1 MHPKLQKLINEH
13 LYTTNEYGIGHQDPD
28 AKIPKELTDYFKRE
42 YNLKTDV
49 HKTCVTCQIRQIN
62 KYGSNR
68 IKCSY
73 IPRKLPD
80 GAASKIKQISE
91 STNIP
96 EEQAT
101 RILKASIDPASWVE
115 LMFGF
120 SDADSKWFLRS
131 YQKEQIRCTAKRMA
145 IREGRR
151 SGKSFAMA
159 LKLLYYAYNMKLD
172 RGRDAQGSIVYMG
185 PAIMIV
191 TPYQAQLTNIFEEM
205 EKLLKRNAE
214 LRSEIL
220 SGTGDSLYIKTPTFK
235 MTFKNGAVIQGFVS
249 GIGMRSDGSGGG
261 TMRGQSASIVYLDE
275 MDMIPEEVLDKV
287 INPILATTPDTILI
301 ATSTPIG
308 KKGKFHEWCLN
319 RDDFREDF
327 LPSSVIPHWEA
338 IKEEVLRDSTQES
351 FMAEYMAVFV
361 DDLQGVFKKDWV
373 YGARIDYAY
382 SDTFSPQLLQRK
394 LGLKS
399 AIERTVAIGIDWN
412 KNAGTEFY
420 VVGYYPQDRIWIGLD
435 AVNVPHSEFSAR
447 RWIKELVDLNY
458 KWKPDHIYAD
468 EGYGHTIIEDIKYQ
482 SYTLRSKKNKSAK
495 EEETV
500 LIADRLVSFNFSSN
514 VNLKDPIT
522 NKDIKKSGKHFLV
535 ENAIRILQDG
545 LFKFP
550 VDDLVLRD
558 QFFNY
563 IVTKRNAQTSK
574 PIYGKQNEKVGDHR
588 LDAFMLALGGLV
600 LEESIYSGNKMIPS
614 APSFHKIEAIK
625 AAYRTPNEE
634 IKDLYNQKKRE
645 GAPGALNVLKIMRG
659 GGSEEEDR
667 MIKEKYMREGLLPN
681 DGKSTRSRSIKEEKE
696 FSLLE
701 GINSYQGTEQGMRPI
716 SEVQHAPK
724 RGRFGRKK
732 RRSWR

>member
-1 MHPKLQKLINEH
+1 MHPKLKQLIDEH
-13 LYTTNEYGIGHQDPD
+13 LYTTNEYGVVHQDPD
-28 AKIPKELTDYFKRE
+28 ADVPEELINYFKRE

-49 HKTCVTCQIRQIN
+49 HKTCVTCQIRQIK
-62 KYGSNR
+62 KYGDNK
-68 IKCSY
+68 IKCTY

-80 GAASKIKQISE
+80 GAAARIKEIAKSAE
-91 STNIP
+91 IP

-101 RILKASIDPASWVE
+101 KILKASIDPAAWVE

-120 SDADSKWFLRS
+120 SDKDSKWFLRP
-131 YQKEQIRCTAKRMA
+131 YQKEQLRCTSKRMA

-159 LKLLYYAYNMKLD
+159 LKLLYYAYNLKLD
-172 RGRDAQGSIVYMG
+172 RGRDSQGNIVYMG

-191 TPYQAQLTNIFEEM
+191 TPYQAQLTNLFEEM
-205 EKLLKRNAE
+205 EKLLKRNVE
-214 LRSEIL
+214 LKSEVS
-220 SGTGDSLYIKTPTFK
+220 SGTGDSLYIKTPTYK
-235 MTFKNGAVIQGFVS
+235 MEFRNGAVIQGFVS

-308 KKGKFHEWCLN
+308 KKGKFHEWCLT

-327 LPSSVIPHWEA
+327 LPSSVIPHWEQ
-338 IKEEVLRDSTQES
+338 IKEEILRDSTQES
-351 FMAEYMAVFV
+351 FMAEYMAVFIE
-361 DDLQGVFKKDWV
+361 DQQGVFKKDWV
-373 YGARIDYAY
+373 YNARLDYTYDDAY
-382 SDTFSPQLLQRK
+382 SPHILQTK
-394 LGLKS
+394 LGIKN
-399 AIERTVAIGIDWN
+399 ANERTIAIGIDWN

-420 VVGYYPQDRIWIGLD
+420 VVGYFPTNKVWLALD
-435 AVNVPHSEFSAR
+435 AVNVPHSEFSAK

-468 EGYGHTIIEDIKYQ
+468 EGYGHTIIEDIKYH
-482 SYTLRSKKNKSAK
+482 SYTLRAK
-495 EEETV
+495 PDKTPKEKETV

-514 VNLKDPIT
+514 IKLKDPVT
-522 NKDIKKSGKHFLV
+522 NADIKKSGKHFIV

-550 VDDLVLRD
+550 VEENVLKE

-563 IVTKRNAQTSK
+563 VIEKRNKQNNK

-600 LEESIYSGNKMIPS
+600 LEESIYSGNQMQIS
-614 APSFHKIEAIK
+614 APSFHKTEAIK
-625 AAYRTPNEE
+625 NAYRSPNDE
-634 IKDLYNQKKRE
+634 IRELYAQKKLQSD
-645 GAPGALNVLKIMRG
+645 PGALNVLKIMRG
-659 GGSEEEDR
+659 AGSEEEDE
-667 MIKEKYMREGLLPN
+667 MIKEKYKEQGLWPE
-681 DGKSTRSRSIKEEKE
+681 DRKTSRSRSIREEKPL
-696 FSLLE
+696 SILE
-701 GINSYQGTEQGMRPI
+701 GVNSYQGTEQGMRPI
-716 SEVQHAPK
+716 SELQRAPK
-724 RGRFGRKK
+724 RGRFGRKN
-732 RRSWR
+732 RSWR

>member
-1 MHPKLQKLINEH
+1 MHPKLRKLIEKH
-13 LYTTNEYGIGHQDPD
+13 LYTTNEYGVEHQDPS
-28 AKIPKELTDYFKRE
+28 AKVPDELLTYFKRE
-42 YNLKTDV
+42 HSLKTDV
-49 HKTCVTCQIRQIN
+49 HKTCITCQIRQFQ

-80 GAASKIKQISE
+80 GAASKIAEISK

-96 EEQAT
+96 KEQAT
-101 RILKASIDPASWVE
+101 KILKASIDPVAWTE

-120 SDADSKWFLRS
+120 SDKDPKWFLRN
-131 YQKEQIRCTAKRMA
+131 YQKEQIRCTSKRLVV
-145 IREGRR
+145 REGRR
-151 SGKSFAMA
+151 SGKTFAIA
-159 LKLLYYAYNMKLD
+159 LKLIYYAFNTKLD
-172 RGRDAQGSIVYMG
+172 RGRDAQGNTVYMG

-205 EKLLKRNAE
+205 EKLVKRNVE
-214 LRSEIL
+214 LKSEIT
-220 SGTGDSLYIKTPTFK
+220 SGTGDSLYIKTPTYK
-235 MTFKNGAVIQGFVS
+235 MVFRNGCTIQGFVS
-249 GIGMRSDGSGGG
+249 GIGIRSDGSGGG

-287 INPILATTPDTILI
+287 INPILATTPETILI

-308 KKGKFHEWCLN
+308 KKGKFHEWCSN

-327 LPSSVIPHWEA
+327 LPSSVIPHWEE

-361 DDLQGVFKKDWV
+361 EDLKGVFKKEWV
-373 YGARIDYAY
+373 YNARLDYTY
-382 SDTFSPQLLQRK
+382 DETYNDGHLKRK

-399 AIERTVAIGIDWN
+399 TSNCIKAIGIDWN

-420 VVGYYPQDRIWIGLD
+420 VVGFYPQDRIWIGLD
-435 AVNVPHSEFSAR
+435 AVNVPHSEFSAK
-447 RWIKELVDLNY
+447 RWIRELVDLNH

-482 SYTLRSKKNKSAK
+482 SYTLRAKKDKTPK

-514 VNLKDPIT
+514 IKLKDPIT
-522 NKDIKKSGKHFLV
+522 NADIKKSGKHFLV
-535 ENAIRILQDG
+535 ENAVRILQDG

-550 VDDLVLRD
+550 VDDLILKD

-563 IVTKRNAQTSK
+563 IVEKRNKQTNK
-574 PIYGKQNEKVGDHR
+574 PVYGKQNEKVGDHR

-600 LEESIYSGNKMIPS
+600 LEESIYSGNQMTPS
-614 APSFHKIEAIK
+614 MPTFHKIEALK
-625 AAYRTPNEE
+625 VAYRSPNDE
-634 IKDLYNQKKRE
+634 IKSLYDQKKQQ
-645 GAPGALNVLKIMRG
+645 ANPGALNILKIMRG

-667 MIKEKYMREGLLPN
+667 MIKEKYKQQGLWP
-681 DGKSTRSRSIKEEKE
+681 DDRKRSRSRSINKEEE

-701 GINSYQGTEQGMRPI
+701 GINTYQGTQQGMQPI
-716 SEVQHAPK
+716 SELKHAPK

-732 RRSWR
+732 RSWR

>member
-1 MHPKLQKLINEH
+1 MHPKLKQLIDDNI
-13 LYTTNEYGIGHQDPD
+13 YSVNEYGIEHQDP
-28 AKIPKELTDYFKRE
+28 AAIIPDELITYFKRE
-42 YNLKTDV
+42 YSLKTDV
-49 HKTCVTCQIRQIN
+49 HKTCVTCQIRQIK
-62 KYGSNR
+62 KYGTNR

-80 GAASKIKQISE
+80 GAASKIKEISK

-120 SDADSKWFLRS
+120 SDRDDKWFLRS
-131 YQKEQIRCTAKRMA
+131 YQKEQIRCTSKRMV

-159 LKLLYYAYNMKLD
+159 LKLLYYAYNLKLD
-172 RGRDAQGSIVYMG
+172 RGRDAQGNIVYMG

-191 TPYQAQLTNIFEEM
+191 TPYQAQLTNLFEEM
-205 EKLLKRNAE
+205 EKLLKRNIELKAE
-214 LRSEIL
+214 VT

-235 MTFKNGAVIQGFVS
+235 MEMKNGAVIQGFVS

-308 KKGKFHEWCLN
+308 KKGKFHEWCLK

-338 IKEEVLRDSTQES
+338 IKEEILRDSTQES
-351 FMAEYMAVFV
+351 FMAEYMAIFI
-361 DDLQGVFKKDWV
+361 DDLQGVFKRDWI
-373 YGARIDYAY
+373 YSARLDYTYDEAY
-382 SDTFSPQLLQRK
+382 SPHHLQKK

-399 AIERTVAIGIDWN
+399 ATERTIAIGIDWN

-420 VVGYYPQDRIWIGLD
+420 VIGYFPSDRIWIALD

-482 SYTLRSKKNKSAK
+482 SYTLRAKQDKTAK
-495 EEETV
+495 EAETV
-500 LIADRLVSFNFSSN
+500 LIADRLVAFNFSSN
-514 VNLKDPIT
+514 IKLKDPIT

-535 ENAIRILQDG
+535 ENAVRILQDG

-550 VDDLVLRD
+550 VNDIVLKD

-563 IVTKRNAQTSK
+563 IVEKRNKQNNK
-574 PIYGKQNEKVGDHR
+574 PVYGKQNEKVGDHR

-600 LEESIYSGNKMIPS
+600 LEESVYSGNQMTPS
-614 APSFHKIEAIK
+614 MPTFHKVEAIK
-625 AAYRTPNEE
+625 NLYRSPNDE
-634 IKDLYNQKKRE
+634 IRELYEQKKLQSD
-645 GAPGALNVLKIMRG
+645 PGALNVLRIMRG

-667 MIKEKYMREGLLPN
+667 MIREKYIREGLLPN
-681 DGKSTRSRSIKEEKE
+681 DRKSSRSRSIKEEKE